1 MNAIEVVCAVIS
13 DDQGRMLIGKRRS
26 KVADGI
32 WEFPGGKVENHET
45 KEAACIREI
54 KEELSLDIVTDGLLL
69 MFTDTAFEP
78 HVHVNAYKAHI
89 IGGTLSLHAHSEYA
103 WVSVEQLDQYRFQAA
118 DCVLLE
124 LLRTSA
130 VSH

>member
-1 MNAIEVVCAVIS
+1 MKAIEVVCAVIG

-26 KVADGI
+26 KIADGI
-32 WEFPGGKVENHET
+32 WEFPGGKVESHET

-69 MFTDTAFEP
+69 MFTDTSFEP
-78 HVHVNAYKAHI
+78 HVHISAYKAHI

-103 WVSVEQLDQYRFQAA
+103 WVKAEQLDQYRFQAA
-118 DCVLLE
+118 DCVLLD
-124 LLRTSA
+124 LLQTHI
-130 VSH
+130 VSK